1 MKNIG
6 FWVGH
11 VKCHVFAFPEA
22 SLTGSLSGMAVGTKN
37 LALLDLHE
45 DGRPCESSC
54 AHIRDS
60 VPFVAEMVE
69 LQDDRVS
76 FAALNARMLREVL
89 PHSELVLVS
98 GLVPGLADVRDI
110 CLSRLRSYQ
119 ARLYSTKQPLAP
131 RVTDAELRVP
141 EAEFIEWFLDAAP
154 SADLR
159 FRLH

>member
-22 SLTGSLSGMAVGTKN
+22 SLTGSLPGVAVGTKN
-37 LALLDLHE
+37 LAPLDLHE

-60 VPFVAEMVE
+60 VPLVAEMVE

-76 FAALNARMLREVL
+76 LAALNARMLREVL

-98 GLVPGLADVRDI
+98 GLVPGLADVRDMPLAI
-110 CLSRLRSYQ
+110 ALVPSALVFDE
-119 ARLYSTKQPLAP
+119 AALAP
-131 RVTDAELRVP
+131 RVTYAELGVP
-141 EAEFIEWFLDAAP
+141 EAEFIEWFIDAAP

-159 FRLH
+159 FQLH